1 MLPGTLPVSYKV
13 SPKEFKVLANPTT
26 VSVNEYVLIAIALGV
41 FGVIGFRRGVSREL
55 VTFAGVLVALA
66 LSSLFA
72 GSMLPLVNR
81 MYRIAYFVFSGGIN
95 AENPATG
102 WNEAKLL
109 PDLVRTP
116 IGKAILELV
125 VFSIPVLLSYLVG
138 IRVKS
143 AGGAGQ
149 HLLGM
154 LMGSVSGFFIA
165 QHFVP
170 ILFPAGETRLEL
182 ATGSATNLL
191 QNTQVVAVLVVV
203 VVVILVAFGLYSS
216 RRVMKK

>member
-1 MLPGTLPVSYKV
+1 MPT
-13 SPKEFKVLANPTT
+13 NPTT
-26 VSVNEYVLIAIALGV
+26 VPVNEYVLIAIALAV
-41 FGVIGFRRGVSREL
+41 FGLIGFRRGVNREFI
-55 VTFAGVLVALA
+55 TFAGVLVALA
-66 LSSLFA
+66 VTSLFA
-72 GSMLPLVNR
+72 NSMLPLVNK
-81 MYRIAYFVFSGGIN
+81 MYRIAHFVFAGGIN
-95 AENPATG
+95 AENPTVG
-102 WNEAKLL
+102 WNEAKQL

-116 IGKAILELV
+116 MGKAILELV
-125 VFSIPVLLSYLVG
+125 IFSIPVLLSYLIG
-138 IRVKS
+138 GRTKA

-154 LMGSVSGFFIA
+154 LMGAVSGFFIA

-182 ATGSATNLL
+182 ATGPATNLL

-216 RRVMKK
+216 RRVIKK